1 MYEATNSKLQKIREL
16 SRSHGRKGP
25 LINISY
31 YSFAAV
37 IVFTDVTCGSNRK
50 STKFRRRKLEFYS

>member
-16 SRSHGRKGP
+16 RRSHGRKGP

-37 IVFTDVTCGSNRK
+37 IVFTDVTCGFNRK
-50 STKFRRRKLEFYS
+50 STKFR